1 MAEITLGN
9 QYNFLRHVITLES
22 IGIVPVLVGRGV
34 VVGIGTS
41 TRGPAMKLYGIAGSS
56 PSLIRRIYFDG
67 PLKEGLETAA
77 ALGLSGSAAGLL
89 LAACEQAARTSPAPG
104 VPTGPGSTTLPPE
117 RFDMVFKLPGTLT

>member
-41 TRGPAMKLYGIAGSS
+41 VRGPAMKLYGIAASS
-56 PSLIRRIYFDG
+56 PSLIRKTYYEG
-67 PLKEGLETAA
+67 PLKEGL
-77 ALGLSGSAAGLL
+77 
-89 LAACEQAARTSPAPG
+89 
-104 VPTGPGSTTLPPE
+104 
-117 RFDMVFKLPGTLT
+117 